1 MASSRQAILDM
12 RLTYRL
18 YAVVLATVAANGF
31 IAAALD
37 AL

>member
-1 MASSRQAILDM
+1 MISSTQTIFEM
-12 RLTYRL
+12 RLTHRL